1 MRTRAK
7 ADGDDWVLNGSKCW
21 ITNGGKSSWYTV
33 MAVTDPDAPRHERMS
48 MFIIPA
54 GTPGLEIV
62 RDVGHVGK
70 LHMGG
75 VNRHHA
81 VLAVHIHVHA
91 VQAQQIGHHVDIAD
105 FRHILQDGLTGRE
118 QGGNHGLAYEIL
130 GSANLDRAM
139 ERLAALN
146 MEHIVFLFDHV
157 DLFRFPCPDTSVA
170 PMGGR
175 R

>member
-1 MRTRAK
+1 MGSV
-7 ADGDDWVLNGSKCW
+7 DGDD
-21 ITNGGKSSWYTV
+21 T
-33 MAVTDPDAPRHERMS
+33 
-48 MFIIPA
+48 
-54 GTPGLEIV
+54 
-62 RDVGHVGK
+62 
-70 LHMGG
+70 
-75 VNRHHA
+75 

-118 QGGNHGLAYEIL
+118 QSSDHGLAYEIL

-139 ERLAALN
+139 ERFAALN